1 MSFGQGDKIRKFIYL
16 RRSPSQLY
24 DVLEIFSYNL
34 EVNLDTIANKNAYL
48 IVIFG
53 DFNAKSSNWYK
64 HDKIYED

>member
-1 MSFGQGDKIRKFIYL
+1 MHKFC
-16 RRSPSQLY
+16 RSPSQLY